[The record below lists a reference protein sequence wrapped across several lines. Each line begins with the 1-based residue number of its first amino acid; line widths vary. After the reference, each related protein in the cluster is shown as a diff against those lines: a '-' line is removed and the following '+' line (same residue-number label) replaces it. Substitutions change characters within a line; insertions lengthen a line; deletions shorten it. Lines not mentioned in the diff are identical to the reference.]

1 MERGWLNL
9 PYLAW
14 AAICLALALLWAFVW
29 PHERVS
35 ADAAPLRL
43 FVVRWGHTLTWGL
56 LAAMCLLRATGSPA
70 AAGWGGLVGMLAL
83 PVYLAFLAATFVL
96 K

>member
-14 AAICLALALLWAFVW
+14 AVICLALALLWAFVW
-29 PHERVS
+29 PHER
-35 ADAAPLRL
+35 AAGAAPLRL
-43 FVVRWGHTLTWGL
+43 FLVRWGHTITWGL
-56 LAAMCLLRATGSPA
+56 LAAMCLLRATGQPA
-70 AAGWGGLVGMLAL
+70 VAGLGNLVGMLAL

-96 K
+96 R